1 VKPSD
6 ELTRLALL
14 AAMRLPERMQ
24 RTAASGHGVGE
35 DGTTVAPD
43 LAMLLRALKV
53 STAPSLHE
61 LTPEEARQQFTRRAA
76 LRRGRAQVPCRTLDL
91 HVPAGDKHL
100 RARLYFGSGDQPS
113 RALMVYFHG
122 GAMVVGDLD
131 SEDYA
136 LRMIATNAQV
146 EILSVQYP
154 LAPEHPFPA
163 AIHDAMSV
171 TLSARRVTE
180 RWGVRGD
187 RLLVAG
193 SSAGGNLAAVTA
205 QRWRESGDIPLAGQ
219 LLLYPSLDRHT
230 ANESRRIFA
239 DGFLLDQRE
248 MAWAAEHY
256 LPSRTPLDHPWLA
269 PGLVPDLSRL
279 PPSIVATSGAD
290 PLRDEGVQYAERLGA
305 EAQSVTHLDFADQV
319 HGFMNL
325 APLVPPS
332 RNAVLTISEAVS
344 RLVAPDQSQACA

>member
-1 VKPSD
+1 MNLGD
-6 ELTRLALL
+6 ELTRLTLA
-14 AAMRLPERMQ
+14 AAMRLPGRIQ

-53 STAPSLHE
+53 SPSPGLHE
-61 LTPEEARQQFTRRAA
+61 LSAEEARRQFTRRAA
-76 LRRGRAQVPCRTLDL
+76 LLRGRAQVPCRTSDL
-91 HVPAGDKHL
+91 HVPVAEKHL
-100 RARLYFGSGDQPS
+100 RARLYLGGGSQPP

-136 LRMIATNAQV
+136 LRIIATNADV
-146 EILSVQYP
+146 AILSVAYS
-154 LAPEHPFPA
+154 LAPEHPFPV
-163 AIHDAMSV
+163 AIHEAMSV
-171 TLSARRVTE
+171 TLKAQGMAETL
-180 RWGVRGD
+180 GVRGG

-205 QRWRESGDIPLAGQ
+205 QRWRDSGEMPLAGQ
-219 LLLYPSLDRHT
+219 LLLYPSLDRYT

-256 LPSRTPLDHPWLA
+256 LPDPPPLDHPWLA
-269 PGLVPDLSRL
+269 PGLAPDLSRL
-279 PPSIVATSGAD
+279 APSVVATSGAD
-290 PLRDEGVQYAERLGA
+290 PLRDEGVRYAERLDVAG
-305 EAQSVTHLDFADQV
+305 QSVTHLEFADQV

-325 APLVPPS
+325 APLVPS
-332 RNAVLTISEAVS
+332 CRDAVLRVSEAAS
-344 RLVAPDQSQACA
+344 RLVAPD